1 MVDDWLARFS
11 SELATK
17 LRNGEP
23 LTPSGPEK
31 NRLLELA
38 RDVAHDSERKNAP
51 LATFVVGR
59 YVECRVEQGIDTD
72 AAIAEALEVARRL
85 LPEQE
90 ASS

>member
-1 MVDDWLARFS
+1 
-11 SELATK
+11 
-17 LRNGEP
+17 
-23 LTPSGPEK
+23 
-31 NRLLELA
+31 
-38 RDVAHDSERKNAP
+38 
-51 LATFVVGR
+51 VGR